1 MAYRPDAAD
10 RRPGVLPDI
19 RANGE
24 DVVFGF
30 VVALGKPTEAPQLV
44 LRCDPGGDVWASL
57 RRGDR
62 GE

>member
-1 MAYRPDAAD
+1 MGYQPDAAD

-24 DVVFGF
+24 DVVFQF
-30 VVALGKPTEAPQLV
+30 LVALGKPAEAPRLV
-44 LRCDPGGDVWASL
+44 LRCDSIGNVWAAL
-57 RRGDR
+57 RRSDR